1 LFWNTKTNKSQAHFS
16 NQSLS
21 SLNVAH
27 ELAHQT
33 DILRQQ
39 QMIQITSM
47 PALSHLPNAEECL
60 SYCRSIKTRRRAHFL
75 IDPSQI
81 SKLREWHEDKDAF
94 PILVTHGR
102 GLRTIARDFS
112 VELLDTIRASGVPA
126 IWVLSHTTSD
136 ENIVLSLTDILLS
149 LSTQALVLNPQVL
162 NDSVNPISNY
172 HFQNILDEDQS
183 FQLLG
188 RCLRGVSSL
197 YVVLD
202 MTVVNAAV
210 DYNTARVSDFV
221 QKFLNLLLSRPENG
235 IKLVIAA
242 EEFENTFEIEEQ
254 ELLDESHIVVGGQSP
269 GPLKRRGI
277 TRGVTKYSSH
287 VFPLRSGSTS
297 VVNWL
302 SPVVGASG
310 SI

>member
-1 LFWNTKTNKSQAHFS
+1 M
-16 NQSLS
+16 
-21 SLNVAH
+21 
-27 ELAHQT
+27 
-33 DILRQQ
+33 LRQQ

-47 PALSHLPNAEECL
+47 PALSHLPNADESL

-81 SKLREWHEDKDAF
+81 SKLRDWHEDKDAF
-94 PILVTHGR
+94 PILITHGR

-112 VELLDTIRASGVPA
+112 VELLDTIRAGGVPA
-126 IWVLSHTTSD
+126 VWALSHTTSTD
-136 ENIVLSLTDILLS
+136 ETIVLSLTDILLS
-149 LSTQALVLNPQVL
+149 LTTQVLALNPQVL
-162 NDSVNPISNY
+162 NDGVNPISSY
-172 HFQNILDEDQS
+172 HFQNIANEDQC
-183 FQLLG
+183 FQLLK
-188 RCLRGVSSL
+188 RCLRGISQL

-202 MTVVNAAV
+202 LAVVNAAV
-210 DYNTARVSDFV
+210 DYDTAHVSAFI
-221 QKFLNLLLSRPENG
+221 QKFLNLLLSRPEKG
-235 IKLVIAA
+235 IKLVIAV
-242 EEFENTFEIEEQ
+242 EEFENAFDIEEQ

-302 SPVVGASG
+302 APAVDKPDSV
-310 SI
+310 